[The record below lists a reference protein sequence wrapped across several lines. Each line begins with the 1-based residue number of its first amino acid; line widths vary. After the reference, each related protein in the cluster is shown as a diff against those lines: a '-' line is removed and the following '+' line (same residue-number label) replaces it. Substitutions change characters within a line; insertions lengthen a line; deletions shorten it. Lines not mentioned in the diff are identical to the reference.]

1 LFDLLLMGVSLVERD
16 TDYKWEFIRS
26 HVIDESEGE
35 KIVFFAQPIET
46 VTSFVRYLKKVTG
59 EQVATIVGGQSDE
72 ERYAQVDAFQ
82 KSDGPRF
89 LVSSRAGGE
98 GINLQIARRLVHID
112 VPWNPMDMEQR
123 VGRVHRFGSRKDIL
137 VETIV
142 VKDSREEHAYRAAR
156 EKLRLIASTM
166 VEPERFESL
175 FSRVICLVPPEE
187 LQHLLI
193 DGDRG
198 PLSKQNEQQLAA
210 MVQEGFEKW
219 KTFDE
224 RFAQQQRQ
232 IRQLDTGLARWTDV
246 REYLLKYGKA
256 REEVG
261 FYSER
266 FQADSAGTVPVQENS
281 DSVVRLGENSFVA
294 CEDLAG
300 LPAYGPNGE
309 IAKQFGLNHPYAMEM
324 LTKQGFETEEIGPAW
339 LGIPK
344 DLWPWGSDRSAAV
357 LVYLRVTMRPD
368 ASRGWVEQGTE
379 LKYFHIDASTSGLA
393 GEDSLP
399 DWRELT
405 RHDAR
410 RLVDALWGATIRTR
424 GTPNAGDLERLGKA
438 EQSISDHLRRPSETD
453 RQNGHRHAVASIFLG
468 FLDNE

>member
-1 LFDLLLMGVSLVERD
+1 
-16 TDYKWEFIRS
+16 
-26 HVIDESEGE
+26 
-35 KIVFFAQPIET
+35 
-46 VTSFVRYLKKVTG
+46 
-59 EQVATIVGGQSDE
+59 
-72 ERYAQVDAFQ
+72 
-82 KSDGPRF
+82 
-89 LVSSRAGGE
+89 
-98 GINLQIARRLVHID
+98 
-112 VPWNPMDMEQR
+112 MDMEQR
-123 VGRVHRFGSRKDIL
+123 VGRVHRFGSRRDII

-219 KTFDE
+219 KSFDK

-246 REYLLKYGKA
+246 REYLVRYGKA
-256 REEVG
+256 KGEAG
-261 FYSER
+261 FFSER
-266 FQADSAGTVPVQENS
+266 FRAETVGTVPVRE
-281 DSVVRLGENSFVA
+281 DSNAVVRLGDNSLVA
-294 CEDLAG
+294 CEDLGG

-309 IAKQFGLNHPYAMEM
+309 FAKQFGLNHPYAME
-324 LTKQGFETEEIGPAW
+324 LLAKQGFETEEIGPAW

-344 DLWPWGSDRSAAV
+344 ELWPWGSERSALV

-368 ASRGWVEQGTE
+368 ATRGWVEQGTQ
-379 LKYFHIDASTSGLA
+379 LRYFRVDPNTPRSDGSDPLA
-393 GEDSLP
+393 
-399 DWRELT
+399 DWQELT
-405 RHDAR
+405 GQDAR
-410 RLVDALWGATIRTR
+410 KLIDALWGATMRSK
-424 GTPNAGDLERLGKA
+424 GTAEVVDLGKLVQA

-453 RQNGHRHAVASIFLG
+453 RQHGHRHAVASIFLG
-468 FLDNE
+468 ILDRE